1 MLDFIDPDP
10 GQALLKIVLTAAVVA
25 LGVML
30 WIKLSQRVRRHGGRP
45 LASIVTGVGIAALLL
60 ALIPEL
66 IPFDMGLIVLIV
78 ALLVIYRPDEVVKAT
93 GGPRM
98 EWRALREGRALRQLV
113 AQRGNPALA
122 RLNPGIRDRFKA
134 LGTLQTPSTAE
145 YIGLLRETLFVDPAA
160 PGIEEKLARLG
171 EADAALVAILGGQPM
186 SGRGRAARES
196 ERGPTDAG

>member
-113 AQRGNPALA
+113 AQRGNPPLA

>member
-10 GQALLKIVLTAAVVA
+10 GQALLKIVLTGVVVV

-30 WIKLSQRVRRHGGRP
+30 WLKLSQRVRRHGGRP
-45 LASIVTGVGIAALLL
+45 MATIVTGVGIAALLV

-66 IPFDMGLIVLIV
+66 IPFDIGLIVLIA

-98 EWRALREGRALRQLV
+98 EWRALRQGRELQRLV
-113 AQRGNPALA
+113 ARRGNPALA
-122 RLNPGIRDRFKA
+122 RMNPEIRDRFKA
-134 LGTLQTPSTAE
+134 LATLEAPSTAE
-145 YIGLLRETLFVDPAA
+145 YLGLLRETLFTDPEA
-160 PGIEEKLARLG
+160 PETASRRARLA